1 MKKIILLVVAI
12 FFSYIATYAG
22 NGTNIHKTITS
33 QIKLPASLKNQKL
46 NEKVNVAFTVE
57 NGKASVI
64 SVETS
69 NAELKRCI
77 IEQFGKMNFVNAA
90 EKQSA
95 TYFVAI
101 NFKVL

>member
-1 MKKIILLVVAI
+1 MKKIILLIIAI

-22 NGTNIHKTITS
+22 NGNTIHNTITK
-33 QIKLPASLKNQKL
+33 QMKLPASLKKQKL
-46 NEKVNVAFTVE
+46 DEKVNVEFKVE

-69 NAELKRCI
+69 NAELKRHI
-77 IEQFGKMNFVNAA
+77 IEQFGTMNFNNTT
-90 EKQSA
+90 EKQGVI
-95 TYFVAI
+95 YFVAI

>member
-1 MKKIILLVVAI
+1 MKKIILLIVAI

-22 NGTNIHKTITS
+22 NGNTIHNTITK
-33 QIKLPASLKNQKL
+33 QMKVPASLKKQKL
-46 NEKVNVAFTVE
+46 DEKVNVEFKVE

-64 SVETS
+64 SVQTS
-69 NAELKRCI
+69 NAELKRYI
-77 IEQFGKMNFVNAA
+77 IEQFGAMSFSSTA
-90 EKQSA
+90 EKQGT